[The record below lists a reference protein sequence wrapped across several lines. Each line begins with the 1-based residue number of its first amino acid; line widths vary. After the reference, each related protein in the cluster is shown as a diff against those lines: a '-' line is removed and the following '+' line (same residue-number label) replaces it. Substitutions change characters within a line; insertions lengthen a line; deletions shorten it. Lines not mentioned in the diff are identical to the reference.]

1 VRFSLFLEAVPQTK
15 NKTIHKMQNVA
26 EQDLSFEL
34 NEDQKMIRDS
44 VKEYV
49 ERNVAPTVIE
59 RDQSKKFPTDI
70 VKELGELGMLGIY
83 HEEQYGGAGFDAL
96 SFCLAIEEI
105 ARWDASLALTVASH
119 TSLGTGHIAIA
130 GSHVQKLKYM
140 PELCAGEKLGA
151 WCLTEPG
158 SGSDASGMKTTAIKD
173 GDHYILNGSKIFITQ
188 GSVGDI
194 YIVLAKTDLTKGT
207 KGISAFIV
215 EGHWDG
221 VKPGI
226 GMHKLG
232 MNSSDTTEVVF
243 ENVVVPEEN
252 LLGDEGMGFIDTMK
266 VLDGGRVGIAALS
279 VGIARG
285 ALEESLQYAMERKQF
300 GTAIG
305 NFQYMEGKL
314 VDMATEIDA
323 ARLLVW
329 RSAWLKH
336 LGKPYTK
343 EASMAKLFASELSV
357 RAALEAVQIHG
368 GYGYTKEYHVERFLR
383 DSKLMTIGEG
393 TSEVQRLVIARE
405 LKKSL
410 S

>member
-1 VRFSLFLEAVPQTK
+1 MDTVLDRE
-15 NKTIHKMQNVA
+15 
-26 EQDLSFEL
+26 LSFEL
-34 NEDQKMIRDS
+34 TDDQKMIRDS
-44 VKEYV
+44 VKEFV
-49 ERNVAPTVIE
+49 ERNVAPTVME
-59 RDQSKKFPTDI
+59 RDNTKEFPHEI
-70 VKELGELGMLGIY
+70 VKQLGDLGMLGIY
-83 HEEQYGGAGFDAL
+83 HEEQYGGGGFDVV
-96 SFCLAIEEI
+96 SFCLVLEEI

-119 TSLGTGHIAIA
+119 TSLGTGHIALA
-130 GSHVQKLKYM
+130 GNHEQKLKYM
-140 PELCAGEKLGA
+140 PELTSGEKLAA

-173 GDHYILNGSKIFITQ
+173 GDKYILNGSKIFITQ
-188 GSVGDI
+188 GSVGDT
-194 YIVLAKTDLTKGT
+194 YVVLAKTDPELGT

-215 EGHWDG
+215 EREWDG
-221 VKPGI
+221 VKPGP

-243 ENVVVPEEN
+243 ENVEVPVEN
-252 LLGDEGMGFIDTMK
+252 LLGDEGKGFVDTMK

-285 ALEESLQYAMERKQF
+285 ALEESLKYSMERKQF

-305 NFQYMEGKL
+305 NFQYMEGKM

-323 ARLLVW
+323 ARLLVL
-329 RSAWLKH
+329 RAAWLKDN
-336 LGKPYTK
+336 GKPYTT

-357 RAALEAVQIHG
+357 RAALDAIQIHG

-393 TSEVQRLVIARE
+393 TTEVQRLIIARE
-405 LKKSL
+405 LKKNL
-410 S
+410 V

>member
-1 VRFSLFLEAVPQTK
+1 MDTLLEQG
-15 NKTIHKMQNVA
+15 
-26 EQDLSFEL
+26 LSFDL
-34 NEDQKMIRDS
+34 TEDQKMIRDS
-44 VKEYV
+44 IKEFV
-49 ERNVAPTVIE
+49 ERTVAPTVME
-59 RDQSKKFPTDI
+59 RDNSKEFPMEI
-70 VKELGELGMLGIY
+70 VKELGEMGMLGIY
-83 HEEQYGGAGFDAL
+83 HPEQYGGAGFDTL
-96 SFCLAIEEI
+96 SFCLVLEEI

-130 GSHVQKLKYM
+130 GNHEQKLKYM
-140 PELCAGEKLGA
+140 PDLCSGEHLGA

-158 SGSDASGMKTTAIKD
+158 SGSDSSGMKTTAVLD
-173 GDHYILNGSKIFITQ
+173 GDHYIINGSKIFITQ

-194 YIVLAKTDLTKGT
+194 YIVLAKTNPEMGT

-215 EGHWDG
+215 EGDRDG
-221 VKPGI
+221 ITPGP

-232 MNSSDTTEVVF
+232 MNSSDTTEVVL
-243 ENVVVPEEN
+243 ENVKVPAEN
-252 LLGDEGMGFIDTMK
+252 LLGEEGKGFYDTMK

-285 ALEESLQYAMERKQF
+285 ALEESLRYSQERKQF
-300 GTAIG
+300 GKAIG
-305 NFQYMEGKL
+305 DNQYIEGKL

-329 RSAWLKH
+329 RAATLKDQ
-336 LGKPYTK
+336 GKPYTT
-343 EASMAKLFASELSV
+343 EASMAKLFSSELSV
-357 RAALEAVQIHG
+357 KASLEAVQIHG

-393 TSEVQRLVIARE
+393 TSEVQRLIIARE
-405 LKKSL
+405 LKKTL

>member
-1 VRFSLFLEAVPQTK
+1 MMET
-15 NKTIHKMQNVA
+15 TI
-26 EQDLSFEL
+26 EQGLSFEL

-44 VKEYV
+44 IKDFV
-49 ERNVAPTVIE
+49 ERNVAPTAIE
-59 RDQSKKFPTDI
+59 RDNSKKFPMEI
-70 VKELGELGMLGIY
+70 VKQLGEMGMLGIY
-83 HEEQYGGAGFDAL
+83 HPEQYGGGGFDTL
-96 SFCLAIEEI
+96 SFCLALEEI

-130 GSHVQKLKYM
+130 GNHDQKLKYM
-140 PELCAGEKLGA
+140 PELCSGEKLGA

-158 SGSDASGMKTTAIKD
+158 SGSDASGMKTVAVKE
-173 GDHYILNGSKIFITQ
+173 GDHYIINGSKIFITQ

-194 YIVLAKTDLTKGT
+194 YVVLAKTDPTKGT

-215 EGHWDG
+215 EKEWTG
-221 VKPGI
+221 VSSGP

-232 MNSSDTTEVVF
+232 MNSSDTSEVIL
-243 ENVVVPEEN
+243 ENVKVPAEN
-252 LLGDEGMGFIDTMK
+252 LLGEEGMGFIDTMK

-285 ALEESLQYAMERKQF
+285 AYEESLKYAMERKQF

-314 VDMATEIDA
+314 VDMATEIEA

-329 RSAWLKH
+329 RAATLKDQ
-336 LGKPYTK
+336 GKPYTT
-343 EASMAKLFASELSV
+343 EASMAKLFSSELSV
-357 RAALEAVQIHG
+357 RASLEAVQIHG

-410 S
+410 

>member
-1 VRFSLFLEAVPQTK
+1 MTRLAQETL
-15 NKTIHKMQNVA
+15 
-26 EQDLSFEL
+26 LFEL
-34 NEDQKMIRDS
+34 SEDQKMIRDS
-44 VKEYV
+44 VRDFV
-49 ERNVAPTVIE
+49 ERNVAPTVME
-59 RDQSKKFPTDI
+59 RDQSKQFPMEI
-70 VKELGELGMLGIY
+70 VKQLGEMGMLGIY
-83 HEEQYGGAGFDAL
+83 HKEQYGGAGFDVI
-96 SFCLAIEEI
+96 SFCAAIEEI

-130 GSHVQKLKYM
+130 GNEDQKMKYM
-140 PELCAGEKLGA
+140 PDLCSGKKLGA

-158 SGSDASGMKTTAIKD
+158 SGSDASGMKTTALRN
-173 GDHYILNGSKIFITQ
+173 GDHYLLNGAKLFITQ
-188 GSVGDI
+188 GSVGDT
-194 YIVLAKTDLTKGT
+194 YVVLAKTDPDKGT

-215 EGHWDG
+215 EREWNG
-221 VKPGI
+221 VKPGP

-243 ENVVVPEEN
+243 ENVKIPTEN
-252 LLGDEGMGFIDTMK
+252 LLGEKGKGFYDTMK

-285 ALEESLQYAMERKQF
+285 ALEESLKYSLERKQF
-300 GTAIG
+300 GKPIG
-305 NFQYMEGKL
+305 DNQYIEGKL
-314 VDMATEIDA
+314 VDMATEIEA

-329 RSAWLKH
+329 KAASLKEQ
-336 LGKPYTK
+336 GKPYTT

-405 LKKSL
+405 LKKTL
-410 S
+410 V

>member
-1 VRFSLFLEAVPQTK
+1 MDTLLEQG
-15 NKTIHKMQNVA
+15 
-26 EQDLSFEL
+26 LSFDL
-34 NEDQKMIRDS
+34 TEDQKMIRDS
-44 VKEYV
+44 IKEFV
-49 ERNVAPTVIE
+49 ERTVAPTVME
-59 RDQSKKFPTDI
+59 RDNSKEFPMEI
-70 VKELGELGMLGIY
+70 VKQLGEMGMLGIY
-83 HEEQYGGAGFDAL
+83 HPEQYGGAGFDTL
-96 SFCLAIEEI
+96 SFCLALEEI

-130 GSHVQKLKYM
+130 GNHDQKLKYM
-140 PELCAGEKLGA
+140 PDLCSGEHLGA

-158 SGSDASGMKTTAIKD
+158 SGSDSSGMKTTAVRD
-173 GDHYILNGSKIFITQ
+173 GDHYIINGSKIFITQ

-194 YIVLAKTDLTKGT
+194 YIVLAKTNPEMGT

-215 EGHWDG
+215 EGDREG
-221 VKPGI
+221 VTPGP

-232 MNSSDTTEVVF
+232 MNSSDTTEVVL
-243 ENVVVPEEN
+243 ENVKVPAEN
-252 LLGDEGMGFIDTMK
+252 LLGEEGKGFYDTMK

-285 ALEESLQYAMERKQF
+285 ALEESLRYSQERKQF
-300 GTAIG
+300 GKAIG
-305 NFQYMEGKL
+305 DNQYIEGKL

-329 RSAWLKH
+329 RAATLKDQ
-336 LGKPYTK
+336 GKPYTT
-343 EASMAKLFASELSV
+343 EASMAKLFSSELSV
-357 RAALEAVQIHG
+357 KASLEAVQIHG

-393 TSEVQRLVIARE
+393 TSEVQRLIIARE
-405 LKKSL
+405 LKKTL

>member
-1 VRFSLFLEAVPQTK
+1 MDTVLDRE
-15 NKTIHKMQNVA
+15 
-26 EQDLSFEL
+26 LSFEL
-34 NEDQKMIRDS
+34 TDDQKMIRDS
-44 VKEYV
+44 VKEFV
-49 ERNVAPTVIE
+49 ERNVASTVME
-59 RDQSKKFPTDI
+59 RDNSKEFPHEI
-70 VKELGELGMLGIY
+70 VKQLGELGMLGIY
-83 HEEQYGGAGFDAL
+83 HEEQYGGGGFDVV
-96 SFCLAIEEI
+96 SFCLALEEI

-119 TSLGTGHIAIA
+119 TSLGTGHISLA
-130 GSHVQKLKYM
+130 GNHEQKMKYM
-140 PELCAGEKLGA
+140 PELTSGEKLAA

-173 GDHYILNGSKIFITQ
+173 GDKYILNGTKIFITQ
-188 GSVGDI
+188 GSVGDT
-194 YIVLAKTDLTKGT
+194 YVVLAKTDPELGT

-215 EGHWDG
+215 EREWDG
-221 VKPGI
+221 VNPGP

-243 ENVVVPEEN
+243 ENVEVPAEN
-252 LLGDEGMGFIDTMK
+252 LLGEEGQGFVDTMK

-285 ALEESLQYAMERKQF
+285 ALEESLKYSMERKQF

-305 NFQYMEGKL
+305 NFQYMEGKM

-323 ARLLVW
+323 ARLLVL
-329 RSAWLKH
+329 RAAWLKDN
-336 LGKPYTK
+336 GKPYTT

-357 RAALEAVQIHG
+357 RAALDAIQIHG

-393 TSEVQRLVIARE
+393 TSEVQRMIIARE
-405 LKKSL
+405 LKKGL
-410 S
+410 V